1 MTNYAQTERQ
11 ALCDLMLEV
20 GPDAPTLCEG
30 WATADL
36 AAHLVVRERRP
47 DAGAGIIVRPLAAW
61 TERVTQSTRQSTDYA
76 DLVASVRSGPPIW
89 SPVRLVPGLDAL
101 TNTVEFFVHHED
113 VRRAMPGWEPRTLD
127 AGLERELWS
136 RVRRMGSLMLRRA
149 PVSVT
154 LENDAGEHV
163 TVGSGGGAV
172 VVRGKPSEL
181 TLLAYGRA
189 PQVRL
194 DFEGNEADVAALTGA
209 RLGL

>member
-1 MTNYAQTERQ
+1 VTNYAQTERQ

-47 DAGAGIIVRPLAAW
+47 DAGAGIVVRPLAGW
-61 TERVTQSTRQSTDYA
+61 TERVMESTRRSTDYA
-76 DLVASVRSGPPIW
+76 DLVATVRSGPPLW
-89 SPVRLVPGLDAL
+89 SPVRLVPGVDAL

-113 VRRAMPGWEPRTLD
+113 VRRARPGWEPRTLD
-127 AGLERELWS
+127 PGLERELWS

-154 LENDAGEHV
+154 LENDAGERV
-163 TVGSGGGAV
+163 TAGRGGGAV

-194 DFEGNEADVAALTGA
+194 DFEGSDADVAALTGA